1 MRNKDFPGGLMV
13 KNSRVCV
20 CVCVCVREV
29 VVQVQSLVRELR
41 IHVAS
46 GQKTKTQNINKVVTN
61 SQKTF

>member
-1 MRNKDFPGGLMV
+1 MRNKDFPGGPMV
-13 KNSRVCV
+13 KNSRV